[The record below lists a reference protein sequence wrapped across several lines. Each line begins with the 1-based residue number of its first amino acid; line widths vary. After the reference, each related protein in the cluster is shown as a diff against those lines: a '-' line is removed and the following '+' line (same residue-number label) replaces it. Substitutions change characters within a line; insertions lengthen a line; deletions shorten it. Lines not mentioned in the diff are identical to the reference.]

1 MVPLGACKL
10 SASCTR
16 LCRHLLVCSASFP
29 PFSNRPLAVAMD
41 SPETCSKEEVTSR
54 AGDEQSAPCTHL
66 GEAVRAGLK
75 DDQEHSNGHSLLSY
89 LQSLSHLHPPQL
101 LPNQVR

>member
-29 PFSNRPLAVAMD
+29 PFSSRPLAVAMD
-41 SPETCSKEEVTSR
+41 SPETYSKEVTSR
-54 AGDEQSAPCTHL
+54 VHKL
-66 GEAVRAGLK
+66 MNKV
-75 DDQEHSNGHSLLSY
+75 
-89 LQSLSHLHPPQL
+89 L
-101 LPNQVR
+101 LPHTWGRQSGRDSKMTSSTPMGTLS